1 MANNDTQTVLEDTPA
16 IGNVLTNDTDVDGN
30 PLIVTQFVI
39 AGVPYPAGSMATI
52 PGVGTLVINSN
63 GSYNFTPV
71 VNYNGPIP
79 SVNYFISDGQG
90 GTANANLLLSIQ
102 SIADPEDIQ
111 INSAPVCVTGPVT
124 LVASSTT
131 INNPIFRWYADA
143 NLANLLFTGASFVT
157 PAISSSTNYYVT
169 VSGTG
174 VLANQ
179 SGNGRI
185 TLATILPAPARPSIT
200 AAGPLVFC
208 KDDSVVLRVGAAATY
223 QWYRNGAALPGAT
236 TDNYIAKTE
245 GDYTVITTNANGCS
259 SLASLPAAVRVPC
272 VKGIHMPT
280 VFTPNGDGKNDEVKP
295 SIPGMKK
302 FECFK
307 VYNRWGNL
315 VFECYNV
322 LQAWDGTMKGIR
334 QPAETYIWVVQGQDG
349 KGKPMR
355 ETGMITLIR

>member
-1 MANNDTQTVLEDTPA
+1 
-16 IGNVLTNDTDVDGN
+16 
-30 PLIVTQFVI
+30 
-39 AGVPYPAGSMATI
+39 
-52 PGVGTLVINSN
+52 
-63 GSYNFTPV
+63 
-71 VNYNGPIP
+71 
-79 SVNYFISDGQG
+79 
-90 GTANANLLLSIQ
+90 
-102 SIADPEDIQ
+102 
-111 INSAPVCVTGPVT
+111 
-124 LVASSTT
+124 
-131 INNPIFRWYADA
+131 
-143 NLANLLFTGASFVT
+143 
-157 PAISSSTNYYVT
+157 
-169 VSGTG
+169 
-174 VLANQ
+174 
-179 SGNGRI
+179 
-185 TLATILPAPARPSIT
+185 
-200 AAGPLVFC
+200 
-208 KDDSVVLRVGAAATY
+208 VGAAATY
-223 QWYRNGAALPGAT
+223 QWYRNGTAIPGAT